1 MEKLVGGFNT
11 LGTSYRIYYNEE
23 TMKLSDNYGN
33 EIHSLGLST
42 LLRRMEEYNLEKVE
56 SRYLIRQEK
65 DDWFCEC
72 VVSYK
77 GNIEVFIIAYGNTPE
92 EAFGKC
98 GGLIK
103 D

>member
-11 LGTSYRIYYNEE
+11 SGTSYRIYYNEE
-23 TMKLSDNYGN
+23 TMKLSDSYGK
-33 EIHSLGLST
+33 EIHSLSLNT
-42 LLRRMEEYNLEKVE
+42 LLRRMEEYNLEKIE

-65 DDWFCEC
+65 EGWFCEC
-72 VVSYK
+72 IVNFK
-77 GNIEVFIIAYGNTPE
+77 GNIEVFIIAYGKTPE

-98 GGLIK
+98 GGLLK